1 MAFVLQKAKKLQRL
15 YHTLKPLRFEQ
26 VWYRLMYKL
35 LPLRQLNK
43 VTAQQTSRSWLWL
56 GPEVQQ
62 ASFLGNE
69 QVCFLNLQAS
79 VNTASD
85 WNNPAY
91 EKLWLYN
98 LHYFDDLNARNSL
111 SRKDEQLHLIR
122 RWIAENPPVAGNGW
136 EPYPLSLRLVNWI
149 KWYNRVGLD
158 DQVVLG
164 SIALQAQALSKQLEF
179 HILGNHLFANAKAL
193 VFVGCFLQGKEADSY
208 LALGLQLLKR
218 EIPEQ
223 FLEDGGHF
231 ELSPMYHCILL
242 WDLLDLINLAQ
253 LSGNNKLSQVVDS
266 WRSYALRAFDW
277 LNTMTHPDGEVS
289 FFNDSTIGIASSP
302 EELSAY
308 ARSIGLAVGGT
319 AFPAVRTLTAS
330 GYSRISMP
338 AHTVLF
344 DHANVGPDYLPGH
357 AHADTLSLEWSVGTQ
372 RVLVNSG
379 TSLYGVSAERLL
391 QRKTCSHN
399 TVVVDDQDS
408 SEVWSGFRVARRAYA
423 TLECAE
429 QDHEQVMLLASHN
442 GYQRLKNKVTHQRQ
456 LNVKARSLLVRDKLT
471 GCFSAAAACWFLHPD
486 IQVQQV
492 SATEL
497 YLTLP
502 AGTRVKINASAEM
515 HLSDSLWHPGFGVT
529 VPNKKL
535 TVAFTSDELMI
546 GFSLE

>member
-35 LPLRQLNK
+35 LPLRQLTK
-43 VTAQQTSRSWLWL
+43 VTAQQASRSWLWL

-62 ASFLGNE
+62 ASFLGHE

-149 KWYNRVGLD
+149 KWYNRAELD

-193 VFVGCFLQGKEADSY
+193 VFVGCFLQGKEAESY

-223 FLEDGGHF
+223 FLADGGHF

-253 LSGNNKLSQVVDS
+253 LSGNDTLNQVVNS
-266 WRSYALRAFDW
+266 WRGYAVRAFDW

-302 EELSAY
+302 EELVAY
-308 ARSIGLAVGGT
+308 ARSIRLAVNDT
-319 AFPAVRTLTAS
+319 AFPAVRTLNAS

-399 TVVVDDQDS
+399 TVVVDEQDS

-423 TLECAE
+423 VLEKTE
-429 QDHEQVMLLASHN
+429 QSSEQVKLLASHN
-442 GYQRLKNKVTHQRQ
+442 GYQRLRGKVTHQRQ
-456 LNVKARSLLVRDKLT
+456 LDVKAQSLAVIDKLT
-471 GCFSAAAACWFLHPD
+471 GRFSTAAACWFLHPD
-486 IQVQQV
+486 IHVQQV

-497 YLTLP
+497 HLTLP
-502 AGTRVKINASAEM
+502 AGMRVKVNASAEV
-515 HLSDSLWHPGFGVT
+515 HLSDSLWHPGFGVS

-535 TVAFTSDELMI
+535 SIAFTSDELMI
-546 GFSLE
+546 SFSLE